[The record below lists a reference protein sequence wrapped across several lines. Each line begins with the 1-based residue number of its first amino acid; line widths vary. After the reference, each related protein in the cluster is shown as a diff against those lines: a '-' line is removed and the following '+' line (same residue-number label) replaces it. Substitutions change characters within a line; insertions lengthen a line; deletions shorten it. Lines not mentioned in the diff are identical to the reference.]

1 MVREQNRSQ
10 DPVVQA
16 EPGEMTHCVSFPLIF
31 LFLSLSP
38 RICLRALQR
47 SSVRQCGEDEDRR
60 PMEYMLCAR
69 WMLVCSIRRGIRQ
82 REKERQRERERERE
96 RETKRKRVKEE
107 KASSERDGIEGRNA
121 ERTEKR
127 ERERER
133 GGGRERMRKGSAG
146 PVRLVN
152 GKTVRLSCNPSRKQ
166 SRILTLIYRLL
177 PLCSTPLII
186 WTKPVAAAAPGSCS
200 HPGEN

>member
-133 GGGRERMRKGSAG
+133 GGKGERECEKVRRARWGWSMERPCGYRATLLENKAG
-146 PVRLVN
+146 FSPWFIAYSRCAPLRL
-152 GKTVRLSCNPSRKQ
+152 
-166 SRILTLIYRLL
+166 
-177 PLCSTPLII
+177 
-186 WTKPVAAAAPGSCS
+186 
-200 HPGEN
+200 